1 MSLTL
6 RLLFALLIALL
17 ALSPAVRADSA
28 SPFGVGGTSNDP
40 GAAPAPSAADAPAA
54 QPSLLRRAG
63 ASVVMLQA
71 RINRAIN
78 SQLMAI
84 KQGDKPWALW
94 GGLLI
99 GFLYGVFHALGPGHG
114 KTIIVGYFLGRH
126 AHPWRGVAMACWI
139 SLSHVI
145 GAIAIV
151 TVVHFVLSE
160 SLASPVDEVD
170 GLRVFSY
177 AAIFLIGIGM
187 LVSTLRG
194 GGGHAHAREVDQGHD
209 RGETNGHEDHAHDHG
224 HQHDAHCGHHHG
236 LPGGHKEQGLLGFA
250 AGFIPC
256 SGAILILV
264 FALTNGIVLSG
275 IAMTLAIAVGMAIT
289 LSAMG
294 VGSILVRRQIT
305 LRLPQ
310 SAITSRAFS
319 LLGPVLVTVI
329 GAVLLSG
336 ALLLPT
342 MS

>member
-1 MSLTL
+1 
-6 RLLFALLIALL
+6 
-17 ALSPAVRADSA
+17 VRADSA
-28 SPFGVGGTSNDP
+28 SPFGVGNASNDA
-40 GAAPAPSAADAPAA
+40 GVAPAPAENDTPAA

-63 ASVVMLQA
+63 SAVVMLQA

-78 SQLMAI
+78 GQLMEI
-84 KQGDKPWALW
+84 KAGDKPWALW

-114 KTIIVGYFLGRH
+114 KTVIVGYFLGRH
-126 AHPWRGVAMACWI
+126 AHPLRGIAMASWI
-139 SLSHVI
+139 SLAHVI
-145 GAIAIV
+145 GAIVIV
-151 TVVHFVLSE
+151 TVVHFILAE

-177 AAIFLIGIGM
+177 AAILLIGIGM
-187 LVSTLRG
+187 LVSALRG
-194 GGGHAHAREVDQGHD
+194 GHTHAQ
-209 RGETNGHEDHAHDHG
+209 AHGDNHG
-224 HQHDAHCGHHHG
+224 HVHDAHCGHNHG

-264 FALTNGIVLSG
+264 FALTNGIILSG

-289 LSAMG
+289 LSVMG
-294 VGSILVRRQIT
+294 VGSILVRHQLV

-310 SAITSRAFS
+310 STIASRAFS
-319 LLGPVLVTVI
+319 LFGPVLVTVI

-336 ALLLPT
+336 ALLLPA